1 MGTALNDSLDD
12 IPDDR
17 RPSAV
22 ESIVSAIMAGGF
34 QFVLWTFWIAAFVF
48 SCCFWL
54 WLGSRLASLIQ
65 S

>member
-12 IPDDR
+12 MGDER
-17 RPSAV
+17 RPTAV

-48 SCCFWL
+48 SCFFWL
-54 WLGSRLASLIQ
+54 WLGSRIASLIR